1 MEEISYESFKC
12 GLDGDVFWSFA
23 GEGFGCGGAGFLSLR
38 RGDTSCAGGFEKGF
52 NFFLVHFTD
61 VLAHDFME
69 RNTVIKVVKVRLCGF
84 RHGILEWR

>member
-12 GLDGDVFWSFA
+12 SLNCDVFGSFA
-23 GEGFGCGGAGFLSLR
+23 GESFGCGCSSLLALC
-38 RGDTSCAGGFEKGF
+38 RGDTSCASGFEESF

-69 RNTVIKVVKVRLCGF
+69 RDTVVEVVEIGLGGF

>member
-1 MEEISYESFKC
+1 MEEISYESFEC
-12 GLDGDVFWSFA
+12 TLDGDVVGSFA
-23 GEGFGCGGAGFLSLR
+23 GEGFGCGGASFLALCGR
-38 RGDTSCAGGFEKGF
+38 DTSCAGGFEKSF

-69 RNTVIKVVKVRLCGF
+69 RNTVVEVVEVGLCGF

>member
-12 GLDGDVFWSFA
+12 SLDCDVFGSFA
-23 GEGFGCGGAGFLSLR
+23 GESFSCGGAGLFTLR
-38 RGDTSCAGGFEKGF
+38 WGDASCAGGFKEGF
-52 NFFLVHFTD
+52 NFFLIHFTN

-69 RNTVIKVVKVRLCGF
+69 RNTVIEVMEVGLCGF